1 MVKRLTNDEFIKR
14 ARNTHGDK
22 YDYSKVEYIN
32 AQTKVCIICPVHGEF
47 WQKPSLHLQH
57 KGCMRCFLDKKKCLV
72 CGKGIND
79 GDNDSSICGKHTKSY
94 AIWKAM
100 IYRCYDHSYHKRY
113 PTYKGCSVCEEWLHY
128 SNFKKWFDEH
138 YRTGYHL
145 DKDILCQG
153 NKEYAPSVC
162 AFVPPRINTIL
173 GDSAAKRGKYKQGV
187 CWIEG
192 RNKFVATTK
201 INKRSTILGY
211 FDDEDSAFEAYKKAK
226 YAEIKRVAREAF
238 NNNEINAEV
247 YLALLNFTIKE

>member
-1 MVKRLTNDEFIKR
+1 MAKKLSQDEFIAKAR
-14 ARNTHGDK
+14 AIHGDK
-22 YDYSKVEYIN
+22 YDYSKVVYTN
-32 AQTKVCIICPVHGEF
+32 SATKVCIICPVHGEF

-57 KGCMRCFLDKKKCLV
+57 KGCRRCFLDKQKRLV

-79 GDNDSSICGKHTKSY
+79 GDNDSSICGKHTPSY

-100 IYRCYDHSYHKRY
+100 IYRCYDSRCHKRY
-113 PTYKGCSVCEEWLHY
+113 PTYKGCYVCEEWLRY

-138 YRTGYHL
+138 YRNDYHL

-153 NKEYAPSVC
+153 NKEYAPSAC

-173 GDSAAKRGKYKQGV
+173 TDSAAKRGKYKQGV
-187 CWIEG
+187 CWIG
-192 RNKFVATTK
+192 RRNKFVASIK
-201 INKRSTILGY
+201 INNKNTILGY

-226 YAEIKRVAREAF
+226 YAEIKRVAKESF
-238 NNNEINAEV
+238 DNNEISTEV